1 MLLHAETHSRKVD
14 LEPGGTVRAMP
25 CKVEGG
31 AMRFYAVVLATVV
44 VLGAVGGSAQAQ
56 YKSRPIDTEKL
67 VVKPTDT
74 ATNIVGTSFK
84 YVSRLAAGYLDNNAM
99 IRTVNNLFGKTQAAP
114 STQGGLS
121 PLPDPSR
128 YPSTYYQSPIQPVM
142 PKYSTFRR

>member
-1 MLLHAETHSRKVD
+1 
-14 LEPGGTVRAMP
+14 
-25 CKVEGG
+25 
-31 AMRFYAVVLATVV
+31 MRFYAVVLATVV
-44 VLGAVGGSAQAQ
+44 VLGAMGSSAQAQ

-121 PLPDPSR
+121 PLPDPSQ
-128 YPSTYYQSPIQPVM
+128 YPSTYYKSPIQPVM